1 MAVSYHH
8 QEAGIKKDLK
18 DEENKLTAQLK
29 KLCDV
34 KGRENDPKESAP
46 VLHKLGLIYKEKDSN
61 KLSLIQSAAL
71 LVAAQIRDPER
82 AQQLR
87 QDLEDLWCMVLSK
100 ATKKRHKTIELQS
113 ISCKV
118 RKQVREM
125 RSLVENTL
133 NEIPILHCSGLS
145 FDELTQQEKHK
156 IDCIENLQ
164 ETITTEY
171 KSLMNQI
178 GSICVDVLGSA
189 PLSCRF
195 ALVGMGSLARKDV
208 TPYSDFE
215 CIIVLE
221 EGIQL
226 HPDYEEILEYFRWFA
241 VIFQIIVITLGETL
255 LPSVAIPCLNDFYV
269 DGGDWFYD
277 DFTPSGISFDGY
289 MPHACKTPL
298 GRQLF
303 TENKPWKTELIKP
316 VNEMLKYLSS
326 EQDLK
331 NGYHLADILTQT
343 CYVFGDKD
351 LYDEFASGVQVE
363 MNEQRQ
369 NEDEFYAA
377 INSQLINDAA
387 KFDAI
392 VDLLSF
398 VFLPSEANVKRVFFR
413 GITTYLSAAAKYY
426 GLAPSSSFQII
437 DGLRCVG
444 LICEVDQHFCRYGLA
459 IACELRLKVYAR
471 RQKQAEKL
479 KLYSDTDALNV
490 RDLFEMIGKKCI
502 VDFFAIANVVQNTR
516 FELNRQNLSE
526 KIENRSTFSCNFEI
540 LLGSSLYQIENQ
552 ILSVCQK
559 YMHMFK
565 QSGHSRLR
573 ASAWFFIGMSL
584 VHLKENESD
593 AKESFAKCIREL
605 LSEECSHGVKFHE
618 SCLTIY
624 STCIEYVT
632 SLLTSVGDM
641 MKDTNSEDSIKQA
654 MAKYST
660 LSKLHKLVESYSD
673 AKSFIHA
680 KDLVTMVLRLF
691 HRLQK
696 FLFILK
702 MLVLDGEKAL
712 VNLGD
717 SF

>member
-1 MAVSYHH
+1 MEKVCK
-8 QEAGIKKDLK
+8 EDDLASK
-18 DEENKLTAQLK
+18 LK
-29 KLCDV
+29 KLCDA
-34 KGRENDPKESAP
+34 KGREINPKQSAP
-46 VLHKLGLIYKEKDSN
+46 ILHKLGLIYKEKDSD

-82 AQQLR
+82 TQQLR
-87 QDLEDLWCMVLSK
+87 QELEDLWCMVLSK
-100 ATKKRHKTIELQS
+100 ATKKRHKTVELQN

-125 RSLVENTL
+125 RSLVKNTL

-164 ETITTEY
+164 ETISTEY

-298 GRQLF
+298 GRQLP

-377 INSQLINDAA
+377 INSQMINDAA

-413 GITTYLSAAAKYY
+413 GITTYLSAMAKYH
-426 GLAPSSSFQII
+426 GLPPSSSFQFI
-437 DGLRCVG
+437 DGLHDVG
-444 LICEVDQHFCRYGLA
+444 FLSKVDQHYFRYGLA

-479 KLYSDTDALNV
+479 KLYPATDALSV
-490 RDLFEMIGKKCI
+490 MDIFEMIGKKCI
-502 VDFFAIANVVQNTR
+502 VDFFAIANTVQNTK
-516 FELNRQNLSE
+516 FEINRRNLSMKYE
-526 KIENRSTFSCNFEI
+526 SRLSLSCNFEI
-540 LLGSSLYQIENQ
+540 LLGSNLYQIENQ
-552 ILSVCQK
+552 VLSTCQK

-565 QSGHSRLR
+565 LMGDTKLR
-573 ASAWFFIGMSL
+573 ASAWFFIGICL

-605 LSEECSHGVKFHE
+605 LSEECSQGMKFYE

-660 LSKLHKLVESYSD
+660 LSKLHKFFKSRSNTNCLIN
-673 AKSFIHA
+673 AKNLGSGVM
-680 KDLVTMVLRLF
+680 KLLR
-691 HRLQK
+691 RLRK
-696 FLFILK
+696 FLSILK
-702 MLVLDGEKAL
+702 LLALETEEDMVGVSAAFQLD
-712 VNLGD
+712 
-717 SF
+717 